1 MPPAPAH
8 FGLQPK
14 PLDTICG
21 KVNRVQDADFKQLLG
36 VCRRFISE
44 HSRLHMA
51 NENAETRAQL
61 DILTTI
67 EFVAEEVIESLFLA

>member
-1 MPPAPAH
+1 
-8 FGLQPK
+8 
-14 PLDTICG
+14 
-21 KVNRVQDADFKQLLG
+21 
-36 VCRRFISE
+36 
-44 HSRLHMA
+44 MA